1 MVWYIEKGRKTME
14 KRKILLEKLEEY
26 IEKYQNQYEVK
37 SVESNKNNS
46 QKRERGK
53 EGIENEMPGQSAK
66 WQEKAAFFTEN
77 DAENLESLMQNLG
90 ETFQETLFR
99 KIRESGFTETEIY
112 KKANLDRKLFS
123 KIRSN
128 PAYHPGKNIVLALAV
143 ALRMNLEETQEF
155 LAKAEYAL
163 SPANRSDLIVRY
175 FLEREIYDID
185 TINYALYLF
194 DEPLLGNCA
203 GKGHFLK

>member
-1 MVWYIEKGRKTME
+1 
-14 KRKILLEKLEEY
+14 
-26 IEKYQNQYEVK
+26 
-37 SVESNKNNS
+37 
-46 QKRERGK
+46 
-53 EGIENEMPGQSAK
+53 
-66 WQEKAAFFTEN
+66 
-77 DAENLESLMQNLG
+77 MQNLG
-90 ETFQETLFR
+90 ETFQKMLFR
-99 KIRESGFTETEIY
+99 KIRESGFAETEIY

-128 PAYHPGKNIVLALAV
+128 PAYHPGKNIVLALAA

-163 SPANRSDLIVRY
+163 SPANRSDLIVKY

>member
-1 MVWYIEKGRKTME
+1 ME
-14 KRKILLEKLEEY
+14 KRKILLKKLEEY
-26 IEKYQNQYEVK
+26 IERYQNHYEIK

-53 EGIENEMPGQSAK
+53 EGIENEMSGQSAK
-66 WQEKAAFFTEN
+66 WQEKKAFFTEN

-90 ETFQETLFR
+90 ETFQEMLFR

-128 PAYHPGKNIVLALAV
+128 PAYHPGKNIVLALAA
-143 ALRMNLEETQEF
+143 ALRMNLEETQGF

-203 GKGHFLK
+203 RKGHFLK

>member
-1 MVWYIEKGRKTME
+1 ME

-26 IEKYQNQYEVK
+26 IEKYQNHYEIK

-46 QKRERGK
+46 QKRKRGK

-66 WQEKAAFFTEN
+66 WQEKKAFFTEN

-90 ETFQETLFR
+90 ETFQEMLFR

-128 PAYHPGKNIVLALAV
+128 PAYHPGKNIVLALAA
-143 ALRMNLEETQEF
+143 ALRMNLEETQGF

-203 GKGHFLK
+203 RKGHFLK

>member
-1 MVWYIEKGRKTME
+1 ME

-26 IEKYQNQYEVK
+26 IEKYQNHYEIK
-37 SVESNKNNS
+37 AVESNKNNS
-46 QKRERGK
+46 QKRERGQ

-66 WQEKAAFFTEN
+66 WQEKKAFFTEN

-90 ETFQETLFR
+90 ETFQEMLFR

-128 PAYHPGKNIVLALAV
+128 PAYHPGKNIVLALAA
-143 ALRMNLEETQEF
+143 ALRMNLEETQGF

-203 GKGHFLK
+203 RKGHFLK